1 MTNDNKHY
9 RKMTETPV
17 LNLLISLSIPT
28 IISMLVTNIYNMV
41 DTAFVGTIGTSAN
54 AAVGILFGFMSILQA
69 IGFMFGQG
77 SGSILSRKLGEK
89 NIEQATQV
97 ASTGFF
103 FSFGFGAT
111 ASLICFI
118 FMDPLCF
125 WLGSTDTVLPYART
139 YISFLLIVAP
149 LVTSTFTLNNIL
161 RYEGKAMLGMIG
173 MMTGALLNI
182 LGDAIFI
189 FVFDMGIAGAG
200 LSTALSQAISF
211 FILLSM
217 FVRGKTQC
225 KISIKRVKV
234 RQVLSDVIF
243 TGFPS
248 MLRQGLSAIAT
259 VVLNMSAKPYG
270 DAAIAGMSNAS
281 RVAFLVFSI
290 TLGIGQ
296 GFQPISAFN
305 YGAKRFDRV
314 KKAYMTTI
322 LVSTLIIV
330 GLDIS
335 VALWAEDIIYF
346 IRPDMA
352 VVEVGARA
360 LRLQCMAQLVLPYCM
375 TVEMLLQSTGK
386 RLGATFLSATRNGLF
401 LILGIIVLSKIRGIA
416 GIQEAQPLAN
426 LVSVIP
432 TVILDRIFWRKIQ
445 KNCSFNLEKDRV

>member
-432 TVILDRIFWRKIQ
+432 TVILDRIFWQKIQ
-445 KNCSFNLEKDRV
+445 KNCSFNFGKR

>member
-1 MTNDNKHY
+1 MTNDKKHY

-432 TVILDRIFWRKIQ
+432 TVILDRIFWQKIQ
-445 KNCSFNLEKDRV
+445 KN

>member
-125 WLGSTDTVLPYART
+125 WLGSTATVLTYASN
-139 YISFLLIVAP
+139 YIGFLLIVAP

-234 RQVLSDVIF
+234 RQVLSNVIF

-426 LVSVIP
+426 IVSVIP
-432 TVILDRIFWRKIQ
+432 TVILDRIFWQKIQ
-445 KNCSFNLEKDRV
+445 KNCSFNFGKR

>member
-225 KISIKRVKV
+225 KISIKRVEV

-432 TVILDRIFWRKIQ
+432 TVILDRIFWQKIQ
-445 KNCSFNLEKDRV
+445 KNCSFNFGKR

>member
-1 MTNDNKHY
+1 
-9 RKMTETPV
+9 
-17 LNLLISLSIPT
+17 
-28 IISMLVTNIYNMV
+28 
-41 DTAFVGTIGTSAN
+41 
-54 AAVGILFGFMSILQA
+54 
-69 IGFMFGQG
+69 
-77 SGSILSRKLGEK
+77 
-89 NIEQATQV
+89 
-97 ASTGFF
+97 
-103 FSFGFGAT
+103 
-111 ASLICFI
+111 
-118 FMDPLCF
+118 
-125 WLGSTDTVLPYART
+125 
-139 YISFLLIVAP
+139 
-149 LVTSTFTLNNIL
+149 
-161 RYEGKAMLGMIG
+161 
-173 MMTGALLNI
+173 
-182 LGDAIFI
+182 
-189 FVFDMGIAGAG
+189 MGIAGAG

-296 GFQPISAFN
+296 GFQPISASN

-322 LVSTLIIV
+322 SVSTLIIV

>member
-200 LSTALSQAISF
+200 LSTALSQTISF

-445 KNCSFNLEKDRV
+445 KKCTFDLGKR

>member
-111 ASLICFI
+111 ASRICFI

-445 KNCSFNLEKDRV
+445 KKCTFDLGKR

>member
-189 FVFDMGIAGAG
+189 FVFDI
-200 LSTALSQAISF
+200 
-211 FILLSM
+211 
-217 FVRGKTQC
+217 
-225 KISIKRVKV
+225 
-234 RQVLSDVIF
+234 
-243 TGFPS
+243 
-248 MLRQGLSAIAT
+248 
-259 VVLNMSAKPYG
+259 
-270 DAAIAGMSNAS
+270 
-281 RVAFLVFSI
+281 
-290 TLGIGQ
+290 
-296 GFQPISAFN
+296 
-305 YGAKRFDRV
+305 
-314 KKAYMTTI
+314 
-322 LVSTLIIV
+322 
-330 GLDIS
+330 
-335 VALWAEDIIYF
+335 
-346 IRPDMA
+346 
-352 VVEVGARA
+352 
-360 LRLQCMAQLVLPYCM
+360 
-375 TVEMLLQSTGK
+375 
-386 RLGATFLSATRNGLF
+386 
-401 LILGIIVLSKIRGIA
+401 
-416 GIQEAQPLAN
+416 
-426 LVSVIP
+426 
-432 TVILDRIFWRKIQ
+432 
-445 KNCSFNLEKDRV
+445 

>member
-445 KNCSFNLEKDRV
+445 KKCTFDLGKR

>member
-200 LSTALSQAISF
+200 LSTALSQTISF

-234 RQVLSDVIF
+234 RQVLSNVIF

-432 TVILDRIFWRKIQ
+432 TVILDRIFWQKIQ

>member
-432 TVILDRIFWRKIQ
+432 TVILDRIFWQKIQ

>member
-200 LSTALSQAISF
+200 LSTALSQTISF

-234 RQVLSDVIF
+234 RQVLSNVIF

-296 GFQPISAFN
+296 GFQPISAFH

-432 TVILDRIFWRKIQ
+432 TVILDRIFWQKIQ

>member
-1 MTNDNKHY
+1 MTNDKKHY

-28 IISMLVTNIYNMV
+28 IISMLVTNIYNM

-432 TVILDRIFWRKIQ
+432 TVILDRIFWQKIQ
-445 KNCSFNLEKDRV
+445 KN

>member
-77 SGSILSRKLGEK
+77 SGSILSRNLGEK

>member
-445 KNCSFNLEKDRV
+445 KNCSFNFGKR

>member
-200 LSTALSQAISF
+200 LSTALSQTISF

-234 RQVLSDVIF
+234 RQVLSNVIF

-322 LVSTLIIV
+322 FVSTLIIV

-432 TVILDRIFWRKIQ
+432 TVILDRIFWQKIH
-445 KNCSFNLEKDRV
+445 KN

>member
-432 TVILDRIFWRKIQ
+432 TVILDRIFWQKIQ
-445 KNCSFNLEKDRV
+445 KN